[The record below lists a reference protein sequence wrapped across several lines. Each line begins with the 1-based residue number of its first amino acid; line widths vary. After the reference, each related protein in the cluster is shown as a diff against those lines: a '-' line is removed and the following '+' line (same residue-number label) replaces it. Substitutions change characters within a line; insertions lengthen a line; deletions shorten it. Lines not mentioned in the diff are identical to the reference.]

1 MMINRERIS
10 FWARLFA
17 IGLSVIFIGSFVLFG
32 IGSNVSYNIFDLI
45 GGQDQRQT
53 QTSGGGIEE
62 QIARA
67 ERQVEE
73 DPGDAEAVTRLAAL
87 YYQAGRLDDAAR
99 VLERG
104 RERSP
109 KDPELAMLLGQIR
122 AQQAES
128 ASGEKERRRLY
139 AGAAEAFAAAA
150 KLEPGNA
157 EAFLFAGNAY
167 DAADMPGQAI
177 KYWNG
182 YLELEPRGEQA
193 KAVKE
198 RISALL
204 RGGGE
209 GGGA

>member
-1 MMINRERIS
+1 MMIDRERIS
-10 FWARLFA
+10 FWARLLA

-32 IGSNVSYNIFDLI
+32 IGSNVTYNIFDLI
-45 GGQDQRQT
+45 GGQDQQ
-53 QTSGGGIEE
+53 QAQPSGGGLED

-73 DPGDAEAVTRLAAL
+73 NPGDAEAVTRLAAL

-128 ASGEKERRRLY
+128 ASGEKERRELY
-139 AGAAEAFAAAA
+139 GEAAKAFAAAA
-150 KLEPGNA
+150 DLEPKN
-157 EAFLFAGNAY
+157 EQAFLFAGNAY
-167 DAADMPGQAI
+167 DAADQPGQAI

-182 YLELEPRGEQA
+182 YLELKPEGEQA
-193 KAVKE
+193 QAVRE

-204 RGGGE
+204 RGGE
-209 GGGA
+209 GGA

>member
-32 IGSNVSYNIFDLI
+32 IGSNVTYNIFDLI
-45 GGQDQRQT
+45 GGQDQQ
-53 QTSGGGIEE
+53 QAQPSSGGLED

-73 DPGDAEAVTRLAAL
+73 NPGDAEAVTRLAAL

-109 KDPELAMLLGQIR
+109 RDPELAMLLGQIR

-128 ASGEKERRRLY
+128 ASGEKERKELY
-139 AGAAEAFAAAA
+139 AEAARAFAAAA
-150 KLEPGNA
+150 ELEPKN
-157 EAFLFAGNAY
+157 EQAFLFAGNAY
-167 DAADMPGQAI
+167 DAAGHPGQAI

-182 YLELEPRGEQA
+182 YLELEPKGEQA
-193 KAVKE
+193 EAVKE

-204 RGGGE
+204 RGGE
-209 GGGA
+209 GGGP

>member
-32 IGSNVSYNIFDLI
+32 IGSNVTYNIFDLI
-45 GGQDQRQT
+45 GGQDQQ
-53 QTSGGGIEE
+53 QAQPSGGLED
-62 QIARA
+62 QISRA

-73 DPGDAEAVTRLAAL
+73 NPGDAEAVTRLAAL
-87 YYQAGRLDDAAR
+87 YYQTGRLDDAAR

-128 ASGEKERRRLY
+128 ASGEKRRKELY
-139 AGAAEAFAAAA
+139 GEAAEAFAAAA
-150 KLEPGNA
+150 DLEPKN
-157 EAFLFAGNAY
+157 EQAFLFAGNAY
-167 DAADMPGQAI
+167 DAADQPGQAI

-182 YLELEPRGEQA
+182 YLKLEPEGEQA
-193 KAVKE
+193 RAVKE

-204 RGGGE
+204 RGGE
-209 GGGA
+209 GGA